1 MPDWDHFFASLRK
14 YLDYFRSHIQLIPTI
29 NGFVGDLQSISDGEL
44 SGLLSW
50 TKLAT
55 AISLKDPDSRRQ
67 FCQDKGWS
75 VIESSVGLLAS
86 PVPLVFKGCL
96 CNFLAALAI
105 DEMAAVNI
113 WNCLLCEFICSKQ
126 IGGKSIGIQQDLD
139 SREAHLKIYDY
150 SQGFLT
156 LMKEL
161 LSHKARPSTQQIA
174 PFIHFIVNSILCQF
188 STRSYSNI
196 TQMWMLVKLALD
208 CLYQPLKTFF
218 VTAVTVDNKV
228 FEVQILCQLLSDSP
242 LSRALLQ
249 IIAEGGS
256 QLHENKFFHLPARED
271 ATCSAIRLLYVAIS
285 NRSALSDA
293 IRAVN
298 CDILIATIE
307 SILFSPFPYS
317 QQKIDNCYMSLLFNY
332 INEIDSF
339 IRHAFFVWLI
349 IKEATAQ
356 RPSLQSHIVQSLLPR
371 RQKLIN
377 CVATLSIFSLED
389 IFVGINDLALID
401 IEGISY
407 GRLKGEVCRLML
419 EVFNDAMQYNSNSPN
434 ITYALM
440 NFDLMNI
447 SATILD
453 LPGQGS
459 TCLHNILDIV
469 LQLKT
474 SDSPLSTHFSGL
486 YEPALRLI
494 LRLCS
499 LGSSSS
505 SIVLRFLRSH
515 YDLIYQLAL
524 SKVFKCLTQNNSN
537 DVTPTES
544 FENESSCWRREND
557 EYALATIQRS
567 LQSIILE
574 LIALDLS
581 SLLRSG
587 LIEHPHKYLRLLFST
602 PSDQTSQS
610 LQSSNLFSSNIEGQ
624 NVLFWSLLES
634 SRIFVG
640 DLSPPICNKF
650 DPNKMEELL
659 SLCIRKNSCNIEQF
673 DVVYLQLLLNS
684 EINCIMNTEIDVIRE
699 EARSI
704 LHFCVKKNA
713 LNLLEGSCTHLLEG
727 WLSVMNVLSVHV
739 PLPFINIS
747 THKHILVDALFLL
760 RDYCRL
766 VEMSSELAAS
776 VATCFSR
783 IVSSVCSMFEKYEDI
798 QKAKSAILPVLH
810 LLIQCIVLSGYSK
823 SFTFKRE
830 LYICCLRVLDLF
842 CNFKGEKTQRSEI
855 SSGTT
860 NLPLKNDDLL
870 TLLLFNKLGQEE
882 NKAIDNTNDQTVKMM
897 QNQRI
902 ISDLWMKL
910 IEPLKCE
917 IIQTFTSDV
926 IFGPL
931 SLKMLAAATF
941 VDLLREDSKFCGRI
955 IKEFI
960 FDGSLQCVNDLSK
973 RFEDNLKNPVKG
985 IVEDEN
991 NRRRMQS
998 LINAIHSLNI
1008 ISESVRNRKQC
1019 YSVML

>member
-14 YLDYFRSHIQLIPTI
+14 YLDYFRAHIQVIPTI
-29 NGFVGDLQSISDGEL
+29 NGFVGELQSISDGEL
-44 SGLLSW
+44 AGLLSW

-67 FCQDKGWS
+67 FCQDKGWN

-113 WNCLLCEFICSKQ
+113 WNCLLCECICAKQ
-126 IGGKSIGIQQDLD
+126 IGGKSVGIQQDLD
-139 SREAHLKIYDY
+139 SREANLKIYDY

-196 TQMWMLVKLALD
+196 TQMWTLVKLALD

-228 FEVQILCQLLSDSP
+228 FEVQILCQLLSDSQ

-256 QLHENKFFHLPARED
+256 QLQDNKLFSHFQARED
-271 ATCSAIRLLYVAIS
+271 ATCSAIRLLYIAIS

-298 CDILIATIE
+298 CDILIASIE

-317 QQKIDNCYMSLLFNY
+317 QQRIDNNYMSLLFHY

-339 IRHAFFVWLI
+339 VKHAFFVWLI

-401 IEGISY
+401 IEGIPY

-419 EVFNDAMQYNSNSPN
+419 EVFNDAIQYNCNSPN
-434 ITYALM
+434 ITFALM

-447 SATILD
+447 FATMLD

-469 LQLKT
+469 LQLA
-474 SDSPLSTHFSGL
+474 DSSSPFSTQFSGL

-515 YDLIYQLAL
+515 YDLIYRLAQ
-524 SKVFKCLTQNNSN
+524 STVFKNSLSQINSN
-537 DVTPTES
+537 DVTPSES
-544 FENESSCWRREND
+544 FENESFYWRREND
-557 EYALATIQRS
+557 EYALVTIQRS

-587 LIEHPHKYLRLLFST
+587 LIEHPHKYLRLLFSAS
-602 PSDQTSQS
+602 SDQNS
-610 LQSSNLFSSNIEGQ
+610 QSSNLFSSSNIEGQ

-634 SRIFVG
+634 SRVFVG

-704 LHFCVKKNA
+704 LNFCVKKNA

-760 RDYCRL
+760 RDYCRS
-766 VEMSSELAAS
+766 VEMSSELADRKS
-776 VATCFSR
+776 V
-783 IVSSVCSMFEKYEDI
+783 V
-798 QKAKSAILPVLH
+798 
-810 LLIQCIVLSGYSK
+810 
-823 SFTFKRE
+823 
-830 LYICCLRVLDLF
+830 
-842 CNFKGEKTQRSEI
+842 
-855 SSGTT
+855 
-860 NLPLKNDDLL
+860 
-870 TLLLFNKLGQEE
+870 
-882 NKAIDNTNDQTVKMM
+882 
-897 QNQRI
+897 
-902 ISDLWMKL
+902 
-910 IEPLKCE
+910 
-917 IIQTFTSDV
+917 
-926 IFGPL
+926 
-931 SLKMLAAATF
+931 
-941 VDLLREDSKFCGRI
+941 
-955 IKEFI
+955 
-960 FDGSLQCVNDLSK
+960 
-973 RFEDNLKNPVKG
+973 
-985 IVEDEN
+985 
-991 NRRRMQS
+991 
-998 LINAIHSLNI
+998 
-1008 ISESVRNRKQC
+1008 
-1019 YSVML
+1019 